1 MGALSPKHNGVQIKK
16 YLMVFLLTFSNIVYI
31 IPYLS
36 LDFYNQFLEAYKI
49 TDGQL
54 GFLITL
60 FGITAVPGY
69 FLGGWLA
76 DIFSPKKMVVLSTI
90 ATALVGFGVAFTSS
104 YTVLMVLYFLYGLTS
119 TMMNWAAYLKVIR
132 MLGAD
137 EEQGRLFGSVDI
149 AYGLFSLILESGVLV
164 LVTTHLADNPLGFK
178 LSILIFGGISIIVGL
193 AIQFFI
199 PEPGAEARGTDAAAE
214 ADKFR
219 FSLIG
224 KAVRMPITWFLS
236 LFTLGY
242 FIIRSTMP
250 YVNPYITDI
259 YGMDE
264 EAAATIMLTIRTMS
278 LTVMSPLGGFLRD
291 RIGGKATPIVMTGSI
306 GALVFSLILGFIPG
320 MMFPSTIIFMIAAV
334 ILIFNSATTSALY
347 TPTAEGKVPIAFT
360 GTVLGIAS
368 AIGYSSDI
376 WLYTLC
382 GNWLDNMG
390 NSGYRN
396 IWFLTAAGAGLMVV
410 TGLMLYRQYKKV
422 ESLKNEETAA

>member
-1 MGALSPKHNGVQIKK
+1 MDTISTKHSGVQVKK

-76 DIFSPKKMVVLSTI
+76 DIFSPKKMVVWSTI
-90 ATALVGFGVAFTSS
+90 STALVGFGVALTSS

-132 MLGAD
+132 MLGGD

-149 AYGLFSLILESGVLV
+149 AYGLFSLILEAGVLA
-164 LVTTHLADNPLGFK
+164 LVTTKLADNPLGFK
-178 LSILIFGGISIIVGL
+178 LSIMIFGAISIIVGI
-193 AIQFFI
+193 AIQVLI
-199 PEPGAEARGTDAAAE
+199 PEPSAEALKKE
-214 ADKFR
+214 ALSDVDRFR

-224 KAVRMPITWFLS
+224 KAVRMPITWYLS
-236 LFTLGY
+236 LFTMGY

-250 YVNPYITDI
+250 YVNPYITDT

-278 LTVMSPLGGFLRD
+278 LTVMSPFGGYLRD
-291 RIGGKATPIVMTGSI
+291 RIGGRTTPIAMVGST
-306 GALVFSLILGFIPG
+306 GALVFSLILGFIPE
-320 MMFPSTIIFMIAAV
+320 MMVPSTMIFTIAAV

-347 TPTAEGKVPIAFT
+347 TPTAEGKVPIVFT

-390 NSGYRN
+390 NAGYRN
-396 IWFLTAAGAGLMVV
+396 IWFLTAAGAALMAAM
-410 TGLMLYRQYKKV
+410 GLMLYRQYKKAGLSETE
-422 ESLKNEETAA
+422 ESA